1 MIITI
6 YKIEDKLKKN
16 YLYNNLYFI
25 DLNFIKNNTLSFIKL
40 KLKVNFK
47 KK

>member
-6 YKIEDKLKKN
+6 YKLKIKKKN

-25 DLNFIKNNTLSFIKL
+25 DLNFIKNNTLSFIKTEL
-40 KLKVNFK
+40 KAILKK
-47 KK
+47 